1 MPLNGIKQFSEQSQ
15 WSIKFN
21 AEMWRTEII
30 CETVLGCKV
39 HVTLMYLEE
48 IWCNTQVFELIIMS
62 KCKSQIA

>member
-21 AEMWRTEII
+21 AEMWRTEI
-30 CETVLGCKV
+30 CETV

-48 IWCNTQVFELIIMS
+48 IWCKPKVFELIIMS